1 MAEEKNKKEKK
12 DKSKNKDK
20 KPGFFARLGKY
31 FKDAKGEFKKIVW
44 PSKKQVWNSV
54 CVVSVMVLF
63 VALATFGVDF
73 IFTSLRDLILNLF

>member
-1 MAEEKNKKEKK
+1 MAEEKNKK
-12 DKSKNKDK
+12 DKSKKDK

-54 CVVSVMVLF
+54 GVVSVMVLI

-73 IFTSLRDLILNLF
+73 VFTSLRDLILNLF